1 MFSNRRR
8 IWLLGDIVF
17 RCLRYSRALVFR
29 LWCRLVWKLRSRV
42 RVDLESYTGVASRG
56 LEVLKYKSSELEASC
71 IYCMLASKECTL
83 VEISELLLR
92 TKVGD
97 QLKPRLAI
105 NTSTGGCIRMIG

>member
-1 MFSNRRR
+1 M
-8 IWLLGDIVF
+8 
-17 RCLRYSRALVFR
+17 
-29 LWCRLVWKLRSRV
+29 WKLRSRL
-42 RVDLESYTGVASRG
+42 RVDLELYTGVASQG
-56 LEVLKYKSSELEASC
+56 LKVLKYKLSEMKASC
-71 IYCMLASKECTL
+71 TYCMLASKECTL